1 MGGEAVVVE
10 LAALAQGDER
20 RTAWKHATEDLNL
33 NLVVLGAGGAIAEH
47 PNAEVDVLLVGV
59 DGEGIVAVDGEPNAV
74 RAGWAIVIPKGTM
87 RSIQS
92 VGECFAYLTCHR
104 RREGLWPAPP
114 QGRSRDR
121 DDVRGR
127 AER

>member
-1 MGGEAVVVE
+1 MGREAVVAD

-20 RTAWKHATEDLNL
+20 RIAWEHATEDLNL
-33 NLVVLGAGGAIAEH
+33 NLVVLGAGGTIAEH

-74 RAGWAIVIPKGTM
+74 RAGRAIVIPKGTR

-92 VGECFAYLTCHR
+92 VGERFSYLTCHR

-114 QGRSRDR
+114 QGRGRDGN
-121 DDVRGR
+121 DVSGG